1 MIEIHS
7 QLLVD
12 ADMIPDTGRA
22 THCLLALPYVLFV
35 CLFISNVTAQDESA
49 TNSPLWNKDYRHVHK
64 SQVVAM
70 NQHQYET
77 ALSDAR
83 TILSENPQDGESLYF
98 ATLALAHLDRK
109 DEAIAMLQQA
119 LAAGVPA
126 VRFARSPADWNAA
139 LLRIPDIHQRLS
151 ISASRANLVHGP
163 MLGNV
168 TSGGVDVWV
177 RTDRPA
183 KVQIAVSQS
192 PNSPDR
198 LSNSVSTTEEADMTA
213 VVHLT
218 GLASDSRYYYWTFVD
233 GQLVRPNS
241 TPSQTYSGTFRTAPI
256 TGQATKLTFVFGG
269 GAAYI
274 PRNTYAWKTIQG
286 QDADMMLLLG
296 DNVYIDDPSNL
307 PYQRYLYYRRQS
319 QPYFRDMAT
328 SLPIA
333 SIWDDH
339 DFGDNDCEGGPEID
353 SPAWKR
359 PVWQV
364 FRQNWVNPGYG
375 GGDSQPGCWYSFPC
389 GDIEFFMLDGRYYRT
404 ASPSDGSMPTMLGP
418 VQKAWLKQVLI
429 QSAAKIK
436 VLCSPVPWIGGN
448 ADKWE
453 GFAEERTELFRWLDQ
468 SRIEGVLLLS
478 ADRHRSDLLVTRRP
492 GSYDLYEFM
501 SSKLTNHHTH
511 AEINQDQGAL
521 FSYNDKCSFGLV
533 TVDTRADDP
542 VIQYE
547 IKTIDNESV
556 FTFSLSA
563 SQLQFSHGPT
573 NQR

>member
-1 MIEIHS
+1 M
-7 QLLVD
+7 
-12 ADMIPDTGRA
+12 T
-22 THCLLALPYVLFV
+22 
-35 CLFISNVTAQDESA
+35 
-49 TNSPLWNKDYRHVHK
+49 
-64 SQVVAM
+64 
-70 NQHQYET
+70 
-77 ALSDAR
+77 
-83 TILSENPQDGESLYF
+83 ENPQDEESLYF
-98 ATLALAHLDRK
+98 ATLALAQLDRT
-109 DEAIAMLQQA
+109 DEAVASLQQA

-126 VRFARSPADWNAA
+126 VRFARSPADWNSA
-139 LLRIPDIHQRLS
+139 LLRIPGIHQQLG
-151 ISASRANLVHGP
+151 ISESQANLVHGP

-168 TSGGVDVWV
+168 TSNGMDVWL

-183 KVQIAVSQS
+183 TVQIAVSRS
-192 PNSPDR
+192 PHSPDQ
-198 LSNSVSTTEEADMTA
+198 LSNSVSTTEEADMTT
-213 VVHLT
+213 VVRLT
-218 GLASDSRYYYWTFVD
+218 GLASGSRYYYWTFVD
-233 GQLVRPNS
+233 GHLVRPNS
-241 TPSQTYSGTFRTAPI
+241 TLSQSYSGTFRTSPI
-256 TGQATKLTFVFGG
+256 NGQATKLTFVFGG

-274 PRNTYAWKTIQG
+274 PRNRYAWRTL
-286 QDADMMLLLG
+286 QDQNADMMLLLG

-319 QPYFRDMAT
+319 QPYFRDMVM

-339 DFGDNDCEGGPEID
+339 DFGDNDCKGGPEID
-353 SPAWKR
+353 FPAWKR

-375 GGDSQPGCWYSFPC
+375 GGDSQPGCWYSFSY
-389 GDIEFFMLDGRYYRT
+389 GDIDFFMLDGRYYRT
-404 ASPSDGSMPTMLGP
+404 TSSSDGSTPTMLGP
-418 VQKAWLKQVLI
+418 VQKAWLKQALV
-429 QSAAKIK
+429 QSAAKVK

-453 GFAEERTELFRWLDQ
+453 GFAEERAELFGWLNQ
-468 SRIEGVLLLS
+468 HRIASVLLVS

-542 VIQYE
+542 MIEYR
-547 IKTIDNESV
+547 IKTIDNEWV
-556 FTFSLSA
+556 FSHTLSG
-563 SQLQFSHGPT
+563 SQLGW
-573 NQR
+573 